1 MAAITASSI
10 ISESL
15 GSLTL
20 KIVALTATATSDTYT
35 YVAGAPIVA
44 AWVEGNPGNY
54 VSYVQST
61 GVFTIVN
68 TSGTNAY
75 QLFILVRGV

>member
-10 ISESL
+10 TTESL

-20 KIVALTATATSDTYT
+20 KIVALTATSTSDTYT
-35 YVAGAPIVA
+35 YSSTAPVVAY
-44 AWVEGNPGNY
+44 WVEGNPGNY
-54 VSYVQST
+54 VTFAST
-61 GVFTIVN
+61 TGIFTIVN

-75 QLFILVRGV
+75 NLFILQRGV

>member
-1 MAAITASSI
+1 MAAITASSVTT
-10 ISESL
+10 ESL

-20 KIVALTATATSDTYT
+20 KIVSLTATATSDTYT
-35 YVAGAPIVA
+35 YVAGAPVVA
-44 AWVEGNPGNY
+44 YWVEGNAGNY
-54 VSYVQST
+54 VTYVSST

-75 QLFILVRGV
+75 NLFILVRGA